1 MYKDPVT
8 GVSKNAATTSVQN
21 HNLEAEILVLG
32 YVP

>member
-8 GVSKNAATTSVQN
+8 GVRKNAATTSVQH
-21 HNLEAEILVLG
+21 HNLEAEVLILG